1 MKMEL
6 MPKEKLPENQ
16 KNHTIEVVK
25 NFSTTIEEKH
35 VNSILECFERTLKNA
50 ELIGAGKNAEVF
62 KLNEPWEEVCVKVLK
77 KNRELINDID
87 QEFEFQQKINE
98 LGINTPKNLLAIED
112 KTTKQQYLI
121 MERING
127 YSLKDLSE
135 GKSKKATKDLQN
147 NAIDFFQQLE
157 SDINKLNNENIYH
170 RDLHSGNVMFDVITK
185 KPVIIDFGHA
195 MQAYGGDEDKDI
207 FIGFSYI
214 TDPRTGKRIEARQT
228 FLKDSLEVKKM
239 KQVYL

>member
-77 KNRELINDID
+77 KNREIINDLD

-135 GKSKKATKDLQN
+135 GKSKKARL
-147 NAIDFFQQLE
+147 
-157 SDINKLNNENIYH
+157 
-170 RDLHSGNVMFDVITK
+170 
-185 KPVIIDFGHA
+185 
-195 MQAYGGDEDKDI
+195 MQG
-207 FIGFSYI
+207 
-214 TDPRTGKRIEARQT
+214 
-228 FLKDSLEVKKM
+228 
-239 KQVYL
+239 